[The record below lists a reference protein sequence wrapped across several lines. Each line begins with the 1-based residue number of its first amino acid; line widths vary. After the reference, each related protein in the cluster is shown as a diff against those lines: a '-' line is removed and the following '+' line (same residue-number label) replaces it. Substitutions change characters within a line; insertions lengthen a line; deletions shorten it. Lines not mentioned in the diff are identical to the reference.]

1 MGKRDAGGGQ
11 RERSGS
17 SIASCSFTIIN
28 VYNPPKTR
36 NSAIT
41 CLIDLVPRLR
51 DAMVIQGDFNLPS
64 GIWDPARNNSS
75 PLSVDL
81 FNHLSDEGFGLC
93 NDEGAPTWTNRRGSY
108 SVLDLVFIKDS
119 VSTLEPDIFV
129 NMEGR
134 GRSDHALISLAFGT
148 TEHWGRPYIPTG
160 EEEEEKFVS
169 DLAESLRRR
178 AAAAA
183 DTSIESI
190 VESISQDILAS
201 WNRNSKAPR
210 IGASSVTWWTAECQ
224 RAKDTFLSCR
234 TRENQRLYDT
244 ATKRARTDF
253 FQRKIDL
260 MTANDSPWEG
270 VRWTK
275 PRPPP
280 KYSTIRRDGQP
291 IEDVATLFETMHS
304 HFSTSPAESDIS
316 WNAINAIPAHEVR
329 SFPPIS
335 QKEIWDALR
344 PTSNSFAPG
353 PDHVTWRHIKLAL
366 SFPDTDSAL
375 VDLFN
380 RVCFTGVWPSYF
392 KDSIS
397 VIIPKPNKPDYSIPK
412 AYRPI
417 ALLNTL
423 GKLLTKILANRLQ
436 HDAAQYGLL
445 HRDQFGGIQGHSTI
459 DAGLVLTDFISE
471 HRERGWHTSV
481 CAIDVAQFFPSLS
494 HAVMGAILKRLG
506 FSPVITTLIESYF
519 RDRVTIYK
527 WDSATSKQY
536 NFSLG
541 TPQGDCLSPILSALY
556 ISVAIRRV
564 FPEVMPPPT
573 TRCLF
578 FVDDGTIITA
588 SPSLQTNVAVLRLY
602 LLLLLQAL
610 GDIGLQVEA
619 SKTELIH
626 FFAFELTASRRLSIV
641 QQPHLTFTWK
651 QINHDISPSPRW
663 RYLGFFFTPTLDF
676 SYHVQ
681 FYTNKAFSTIRACS
695 MLGNSVRGIGPRQR
709 AHAYQACVLSVL
721 TYGLALW
728 YTTWGTGVI
737 RLVKKMERVHS
748 YALGWVIGAF
758 RTSPV
763 GSRELIAGIPP
774 LKVILNMRL
783 HGTTAR
789 ILSLGENHS
798 LYRTW
803 TMRWLP
809 TALSHVTPR
818 RRARHLPTDNPLTR
832 LLATAV
838 REQFAP
844 HHPVARPGERI
855 VDLYAHRIFYDLSAP
870 KRSSKYFDGWVRDKS
885 RISKL
890 NVARSSSRM
899 APIGPNPLTHP
910 TLSPSIMQASGPT
923 AVVGALP
930 GPPLTLSLRR

>member
-1 MGKRDAGGGQ
+1 MAIFPNFSLSLDPNVLPVTLKHNL
-11 RERSGS
+11 
-17 SIASCSFTIIN
+17 IASCSFTIVNI
-28 VYNPPKTR
+28 YNPPKTR
-36 NSAIT
+36 NSAVNSLVQLLP
-41 CLIDLVPRLR
+41 CLS
-51 DAMVIQGDFNLPS
+51 DALVIQGDFNLPS
-64 GIWDPARNNSS
+64 GIWDPTRNNSPPTS
-75 PLSVDL
+75 IDL
-81 FNHLSDEGFGLC
+81 FNHLSDEGFGLA

-119 VSTLEPDIFV
+119 IHDLEPDVFV
-129 NMEGR
+129 NLEGR

-148 TEHWGRPYIPTG
+148 TDHWGRPYIPTG
-160 EEEEEKFVS
+160 EEEEDRFIS
-169 DLAESLRRR
+169 DISASLRQRST
-178 AAAAA
+178 AVT
-183 DTSIESI
+183 DTNVEKIVGSIGE
-190 VESISQDILAS
+190 DILAS
-201 WNRNSKAPR
+201 WNRNSKVPR
-210 IGASSVTWWTAECQ
+210 VGAMTTSWWTAECQ
-224 RAKDTFLSCR
+224 QAKDTFLACR
-234 TRENQRLYDT
+234 TRENQKAYDT
-244 ATKRARTDF
+244 ATKHARTDF
-253 FQRKIDL
+253 FNRKIDQ

-280 KYSTIRRDGQP
+280 KYSTIQRDGQA

-304 HFSTSPAESDIS
+304 HFSTSPAESSIS
-316 WNAINAIPAHEVR
+316 WEAINAIPEHEVR
-329 SFPPIS
+329 SFPLIS

-344 PTSNSFAPG
+344 PTSNSSAPG
-353 PDHVTWRHIKLAL
+353 PDHVTWRHIKRAL
-366 SFPDTDSAL
+366 SIPDTDVAL
-375 VDLFN
+375 VALFN
-380 RVCFTGVWPSYF
+380 KVCFTGTWPSHF
-392 KDSIS
+392 KESIS

-436 HDAAQYGLL
+436 HDAAQYGIL

-459 DAGLVLTDFISE
+459 DAGLILMDFISE

-481 CAIDVAQFFPSLS
+481 CAVDVAQFFPSLS
-494 HAVMGAILKRLG
+494 HAVMSAILKRLG
-506 FSPVITTLIESYF
+506 FSPVIVTLIESYF
-519 RDRVTIYK
+519 RDRVTTYR
-527 WDSATSKQY
+527 WDSATSKPY

-564 FPEVMPPPT
+564 FPETMPPST

-578 FVDDGTIITA
+578 FVDDGVIITA
-588 SPSLQTNVAVLRLY
+588 SPSLQTNVAILRLY

-619 SKTELIH
+619 SKTELMH
-626 FFAFELTASRRLSIV
+626 FYAFELTASRRLAIV

-651 QINHDISPSPRW
+651 QIDHDISPSSRW

-721 TYGLALW
+721 TYGLTLW
-728 YTTWGTGVI
+728 YTTWGAGVI
-737 RLVKKMERVHS
+737 CLVKRMERVHS

-758 RTSPV
+758 KTSPV
-763 GSRELIAGIPP
+763 GSRELVAGIPP

-783 HGTTAR
+783 QGTTAR

-803 TMRWLP
+803 TLRWLP
-809 TALSHVTPR
+809 TALSHVTP
-818 RRARHLPTDNPLTR
+818 
-832 LLATAV
+832 
-838 REQFAP
+838 
-844 HHPVARPGERI
+844 
-855 VDLYAHRIFYDLSAP
+855 
-870 KRSSKYFDGWVRDKS
+870 
-885 RISKL
+885 
-890 NVARSSSRM
+890 
-899 APIGPNPLTHP
+899 
-910 TLSPSIMQASGPT
+910 
-923 AVVGALP
+923 
-930 GPPLTLSLRR
+930 